1 MKRNKYIVYGLEDPR
16 DGKLFYIGKSCSGE
30 EKMRRHVQQWSLR
43 DHNPDK
49 NRRIKEIMDLGFW
62 PIFRVLA
69 WCSSKKDLT
78 MTETRLI
85 RTISKEIPLLNMV
98 NNRGRFVS
106 SKEEESKETGS

>member
-49 NRRIKEIMDLGFW
+49 NRRIKEIMDLGLW
-62 PIFRVLA
+62 PIFRVMA
-69 WCSSKKDLT
+69 WCFSEKDLA
-78 MTETRLI
+78 MTETRMI
-85 RTISKEIPLLNMV
+85 RTISKTTPLLNMV
-98 NNRGRFVS
+98 NNRGSRSTKEKEGEETVS
-106 SKEEESKETGS
+106 